1 MRVLCVSA
9 RNAALRQVLAE
20 TQRTR
25 KDAKSKA
32 HVPRTSFRH
41 RRHAH
46 ERRAWPRLPPRD
58 PRRPRIRVRHRRP
71 HRPDA
76 LRRQDR
82 PRDPSRSA
90 RARGYSRKRN
100 SSPCRT
106 GKPDSSSSHR
116 LSAEAPLFACC
127 PGAEQLLQR
136 LDEDTRFDLSVLT
149 GNLERMAGVK
159 LAAVGLDRHIRLRGA
174 YGSDHE
180 NRNELPAIAAARI
193 AEQTGQDRPPADFMI
208 IGDTPRDI
216 EAARGFGMRCMA
228 VATGHYSLDALAA
241 HEPDV
246 LLADLS
252 DTDLVMDS
260 LLG

>member
-1 MRVLCVSA
+1 MSRVLLFDIDGTLMNAVHG
-9 RNAALRQVLAE
+9 RGYRREIRAALEAVFGTAGLIDQTRFDGKTDLAILRE
-20 TQRTR
+20 
-25 KDAKSKA
+25 ALEPAGIPASEI
-32 HVPRTSFRH
+32 H
-41 RRHAH
+41 RRM
-46 ERRAWPRLPPRD
+46 
-58 PRRPRIRVRHRRP
+58 
-71 HRPDA
+71 PDWEA
-76 LRRQDR
+76 GFIEL
-82 PRDPSRSA
+82 
-90 RARGYSRKRN
+90 
-100 SSPCRT
+100 T
-106 GKPDSSSSHR
+106 HR
-116 LSAEAPLFACC
+116 LSAKAPLFACC

-180 NRNELPAIAAARI
+180 NRNELPAIASARI

-216 EAARGFGMRCMA
+216 EVARGFGMRCMA